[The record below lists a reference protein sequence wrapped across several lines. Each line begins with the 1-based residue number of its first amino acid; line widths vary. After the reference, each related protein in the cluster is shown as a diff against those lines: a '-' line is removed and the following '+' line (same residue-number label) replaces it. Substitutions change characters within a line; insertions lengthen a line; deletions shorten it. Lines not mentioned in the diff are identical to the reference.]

1 MTTPVSKNIAIRP
14 VEFYGNA
21 LPRPRFFDNPQF
33 NSHRVDPLLS
43 WARDAHWSTGG
54 LNFTRLRLQGRIEGN
69 VEKLRAQLED
79 SSPGDSE
86 KKNKKK
92 RSGCDSTPPAAPVAV
107 KRRRYVDL
115 NDEDEIGSGDE
126 GVVRIIRNLSGDFDR
141 VAGDSE
147 INKKSIGSESVGKRL
162 KEKKTR
168 LTRIIPL
175 GYECYGSCL
184 SQDETKVVLVH
195 ICVMMVTRGKGD
207 DGMEVS
213 LLDRMK
219 TSLVGN

>member
-21 LPRPRFFDNPQF
+21 LPRPRFFANPQF
-33 NSHRVDPLLS
+33 NSHRADPLLS

-86 KKNKKK
+86 KKK
-92 RSGCDSTPPAAPVAV
+92 RSGCDSPPPAAPVAV

-115 NDEDEIGSGDE
+115 NDEDEIGSG
-126 GVVRIIRNLSGDFDR
+126 VARIIRNLSGDFDR
-141 VAGDSE
+141 VAGESE
-147 INKKSIGSESVGKRL
+147 INKKSIGSESVVKRL
-162 KEKKTR
+162 KEKKKKKTSSIRTSPR

-175 GYECYGSCL
+175 GF
-184 SQDETKVVLVH
+184 
-195 ICVMMVTRGKGD
+195 RF
-207 DGMEVS
+207 
-213 LLDRMK
+213 
-219 TSLVGN
+219 

>member
-43 WARDAHWSTGG
+43 
-54 LNFTRLRLQGRIEGN
+54 
-69 VEKLRAQLED
+69 
-79 SSPGDSE
+79 PGDSE
-86 KKNKKK
+86 KKK
-92 RSGCDSTPPAAPVAV
+92 RSGCDSTPLAAPVAV

-115 NDEDEIGSGDE
+115 NDDEDEIGSG
-126 GVVRIIRNLSGDFDR
+126 VARIIRNLSGDFDR
-141 VAGDSE
+141 VAGESE

-175 GYECYGSCL
+175 GF
-184 SQDETKVVLVH
+184 
-195 ICVMMVTRGKGD
+195 RF
-207 DGMEVS
+207 
-213 LLDRMK
+213 
-219 TSLVGN
+219 